1 MTKTPAVNAKNIP
14 ADELFFGHKACAGC
28 GGSLAVRLAL
38 KVLGPRVFTVV
49 PAGCMGAV
57 GFTYPSMPFSVNA
70 LCSLFSSTGAVLS
83 GIEAAG
89 RKLGL
94 KDYYVVGFAGD
105 GGTADIGIQALSGA
119 VDRNERIIY
128 FCYDNEAYMN
138 TGVQESGLTLL
149 GARTTTSVRGAKR
162 RNASKQK
169 KNMFEIMAAH
179 DICYAATA
187 SVGHPLDFMKKVAKA
202 KEQKGTSYIH
212 VMAPCPTGWG
222 TSPDKTVEVAKKAVD
237 CGLWYL
243 AEYEGGEFTLN
254 RNPKAFIPVSEYV
267 AGQGRFKTMTEED
280 IHEVT
285 RQRDAKWAKIRANW
299 KVS

>member
-1 MTKTPAVNAKNIP
+1 MNAKNIP
-14 ADELFFGHKACAGC
+14 DHELFFGHKACAGC

-38 KVLGPRVFTVV
+38 KVLGPRVFSVI

-57 GFTYPSMPFSVNA
+57 GFTYPSMPFFVNA
-70 LCSLFSSTGAVLS
+70 LCSLFCSTGAVLS

-94 KDYYVVGFAGD
+94 KDYHVVGFAGD

-138 TGVQESGLTLL
+138 TGVQESSLTPL
-149 GARTTTSVRGAKR
+149 GTRTTTSVCGAKR
-162 RNASKQK
+162 RNASTQK
-169 KNMFEIMAAH
+169 KNMFEIMVAH

-187 SVGHPLDFMKKVAKA
+187 SVGYPQDFIKKVAKA

-222 TSPDKTVEVAKKAVD
+222 FSPDKMVEVAKKAVD

-243 AEYEGGEFTLN
+243 AEYEGGKFTLN
-254 RNPKAFIPVSEYV
+254 RNPKNFKPISEYI
-267 AGQGRFKTMTEED
+267 GSQSRFRTMTEED

-285 RQRDAKWAKIRANW
+285 SQREAKWAKMRA
-299 KVS
+299 SADLP

>member
-1 MTKTPAVNAKNIP
+1 MTKKPAITAKSIP
-14 ADELFFGHKACAGC
+14 DQELFFGHKACAGC

-38 KVLGPRVFTVV
+38 KVLGPRVFAAV

-57 GFTYPSMPFSVNA
+57 GFIYPAMPFSVNA
-70 LCSLFSSTGAVLS
+70 LCSLFSSTAAVLS
-83 GIEAAG
+83 GIEAAA
-89 RKLGL
+89 RTLGL
-94 KDYYVVGFAGD
+94 TDYHVVGFAGD

-138 TGVQESGLTLL
+138 TGVQESSLTPL
-149 GARTTTSVRGAKR
+149 GTRTTTSVRGAKR
-162 RNASKQK
+162 HNASKQK

-187 SVGHPLDFMKKVAKA
+187 SVGYPLDFMKKVAKA
-202 KEQKGTSYIH
+202 MEQRGTSYIH

-222 TSPDKTVEVAKKAVD
+222 APAEKTVEVAKKAVD

-243 AEYEGGEFTLN
+243 AEYENGEFTLN
-254 RNPKAFIPVSEYV
+254 RNPKKFSPVSEYFSS
-267 AGQGRFKTMTEED
+267 QSRFRTMTEED
-280 IHEVT
+280 LHEVT
-285 RQRDAKWAKIRANW
+285 SMRDAKWAKIRASW
-299 KVS
+299 KTA